1 MSSWED
7 FDLNINLLRGIY
19 SYGFEKPSPIQEKG
33 ITPII
38 NNKDMIA
45 QAQSGTGKTG
55 CFCIG
60 SLNKIDLNLNK
71 TQILVL
77 APTRELAKQIKDV
90 YDKISIYM
98 KNIKIDLLIGGSYID
113 NNDIINFKND
123 PPHIIIGCPGRI
135 YDIIN
140 RNYLEIDSLKLTI
153 LDEADELLSDYF
165 IEQIYNIFKYFNN
178 NIQICLFTATLNNN
192 LFKLTKEF
200 LNDPINIT
208 VQKELLTLDGIK
220 QYYVFNNYENDKY
233 EILKKI
239 YYKILVSQSII
250 YCNSINKVNELYNIM
265 TNDGFS
271 VCELHG
277 NLDKNMR
284 EKNYNDF
291 IRGNKRVL
299 ISSDITAR
307 GIDIQQVSTVINYE
321 VPKSKHTYLHRIGRS
336 GRWGRKGLSINLIT
350 KKDIGIL
357 KNIEDFYS
365 TEIKELAMDF
375 ELDI

>member
-1 MSSWED
+1 MK
-7 FDLNINLLRGIY
+7 LKTNLLRGIY

-33 ITPII
+33 IQPII

-60 SLNKIDLNLNK
+60 SLNNIDLNLNK

-90 YDKISIYM
+90 YDKISIYI
-98 KNIKIDLLIGGSYID
+98 KNIKISLLIGGSQIYYTD
-113 NNDIINFKND
+113 KENFKND

-140 RNYLEIDSLKLTI
+140 RNYLDITNLKLTI

-220 QYYVFNNYENDKY
+220 QYYVFVKNDYEKY
-233 EILKKI
+233 EVIKDI
-239 YYKILVSQSII
+239 YSKILVSQSII
-250 YCNSINKVNELYNIM
+250 YCNSIINNIY
-265 TNDGFS
+265 G
-271 VCELHG
+271 
-277 NLDKNMR
+277 
-284 EKNYNDF
+284 
-291 IRGNKRVL
+291 
-299 ISSDITAR
+299 
-307 GIDIQQVSTVINYE
+307 
-321 VPKSKHTYLHRIGRS
+321 
-336 GRWGRKGLSINLIT
+336 
-350 KKDIGIL
+350 
-357 KNIEDFYS
+357 
-365 TEIKELAMDF
+365 
-375 ELDI
+375 